1 MFQALFNSLS
11 GLFSFSRSLNTV
23 SNNVANMNT
32 PGFRGSDTFFE
43 NVDGGRGTRISGEGL
58 RTGAGDL
65 RQTGTPTDLAI
76 NGNGYFIL
84 RDDSGNLYYTRA
96 GQFRFNDQGILSDSV
111 TGYSVMSID
120 SAGNLST
127 IDLDAYRTLPPQAT
141 SAVNMIGNIG
151 PGTPSVSVGSIR
163 IYDKSGALHTLTATL
178 TDNTAV
184 TPGSYLVVVK
194 DEAGT
199 IVSATGAE
207 IRFAT
212 DGTPQATFNKLTLN
226 MTYLGAAQTVTMN
239 FGTPGA
245 FDGAT
250 RLSGIASNLG
260 SQVVDGHPLLGVTNL
275 SFDDKGILQLIY
287 SSSEKR
293 SGPQVALASFPNE
306 SQLELVG
313 GRLIAGNSVQQRE
326 IGRPGEGIF
335 GKIAGGSL
343 ELANVDLTQEFA
355 DMIIIQRGYQASS
368 RVMTVSNQMIEE
380 LYNSTRG
387 G

>member
-32 PGFRGSDTFFE
+32 PGFRGSDTFFQ
-43 NVDGGRGTRISGEGL
+43 NVDGGRGTSIAGEGL

-76 NGNGYFIL
+76 NGNGFFIL
-84 RDDSGNLYYTRA
+84 RDDGGNVYYTRA
-96 GQFRFNDQGILSDSV
+96 GQFRFNDQGLLSDTV
-111 TGYSVMSID
+111 TGYQVMAID
-120 SAGNLST
+120 SAGNLSA
-127 IDLDAYRTLPPQAT
+127 IDLDTYRTLPPQAT
-141 SAVNMIGNIG
+141 TAVNMIGNIG
-151 PGTPSVSVGSIR
+151 PGSPAVTIGAMR
-163 IYDKSGALHTLTATL
+163 IYDASGVVHSLTTTL
-178 TDNTAV
+178 TDNTAA
-184 TPGSYLVVVK
+184 TPGSYLVSVK
-194 DEAGT
+194 DEAGA
-199 IVSATGAE
+199 VVGTGE
-207 IRFAT
+207 VRF
-212 DGTPQATFNKLTLN
+212 GTNGSPLAGFNTMSLN
-226 MTYLGAAQTVTMN
+226 LTYLGVAQTVSLN

-245 FDGAT
+245 FDGTT

-260 SQVVDGHPLLGVTNL
+260 SQVTDGHPLLGVSNL
-275 SFDDKGILQLIY
+275 SFDDRGVLQLTY

-293 SGPQVALASFPNE
+293 EGPRVALASFANE
-306 SQLELVG
+306 SGLELVG
-313 GRLIAGNSVQQRE
+313 GRMIAGSSVQQRE

-335 GKIAGGSL
+335 GKVAGGSL